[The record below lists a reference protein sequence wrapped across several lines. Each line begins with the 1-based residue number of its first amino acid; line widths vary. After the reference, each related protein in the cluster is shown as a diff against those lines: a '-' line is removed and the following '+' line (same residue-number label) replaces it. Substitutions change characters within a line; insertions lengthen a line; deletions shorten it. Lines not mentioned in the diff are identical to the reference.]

1 MKIIITFFLMTFN
14 LTLFAQTVEDC
25 TKYILKKEK
34 EIELKDSTI
43 NSYSKQFNRSL
54 DSIKI
59 LKGLI
64 NNSSAWKNKYD
75 SLEVQFQL
83 KNNTTKIQLQ
93 KEDSIKKA
101 YNALLVAVKSE
112 VSENNELLGM
122 KKSLDSLYTLPIDD
136 IVNLINVTVFNRD
149 KKWLN
154 SKPQVKNTL
163 QYIFDG
169 QQCLKEKFN
178 AESVNKCI
186 KNLKSIE
193 QTQIV
198 KGLTKSLTDYNAVNE
213 LLKKAIGEVMVME
226 QDGYDKALGDKVFR
240 KQMPPL
246 LIFIYQQRCTYEE
259 FPYLFNVLV
268 EAINIKGNDQSK
280 SIGGLLSKL

>member
-1 MKIIITFFLMTFN
+1 MKLVITIFFMVFKLS
-14 LTLFAQTVEDC
+14 LFSQTVEDC
-25 TKYILKKEK
+25 AKLLIKKEK
-34 EIELKDSTI
+34 EIELKDSII
-43 NSYSKQFNRSL
+43 NSCINQSKRYL
-54 DSIKI
+54 DSVKT
-59 LKGLI
+59 LKGL
-64 NNSSAWKNKYD
+64 NNNYSAWKYKYD

-83 KNNTTKIQLQ
+83 KSNTSNTQQQ

-101 YNALLVAVKSE
+101 YNAQLLAVKSE
-112 VSENNELLGM
+112 VADNNEILGM

-136 IVNLINVTVFNRD
+136 IVKLINVNVFNRD

-154 SKPQVKNTL
+154 KRPQIKNTL

-169 QQCLKEKFN
+169 QHCLKEKYN

-198 KGLTKSLTDYNAVNE
+198 IGLTKSLSDYSVVNE
-213 LLKKAIGEVMVME
+213 SLKKAIREVLVME

-240 KQMPPL
+240 KQIPPL

-268 EAINIKGNDQSK
+268 EAINIKGSDQSK
-280 SIGGLLSKL
+280 SIGGLLDKL

>member
-1 MKIIITFFLMTFN
+1 MT
-14 LTLFAQTVEDC
+14 LSSSLFAQSMEEYA
-25 TKYILKKEK
+25 KLLLKKEK
-34 EIELKDSTI
+34 EIESKDSII
-43 NSYSKQFNRSL
+43 NSCSKQSKYYL
-54 DSIKI
+54 DSAKS
-59 LKGLI
+59 LKSLI
-64 NNSSAWKNKYD
+64 NNYSAWKYKYD

-83 KNNTTKIQLQ
+83 KNNTSKTQLQ
-93 KEDSIKKA
+93 REDSIKKA
-101 YNALLVAVKSE
+101 YNAQLLAFKSE
-112 VSENNELLGM
+112 VADNNEILGM

-136 IVNLINVTVFNRD
+136 IVKLINVTVFNRD

-154 SKPQVKNTL
+154 NRPQVKNTL

-169 QQCLKEKFN
+169 QHCLKEKYN
-178 AESVNKCI
+178 EESVNKCI
-186 KNLKSIE
+186 KNLKSVE

-198 KGLTKSLTDYNAVNE
+198 KGLTKSLSDYSVVNE
-213 LLKKAIGEVMVME
+213 SLKKAIREVMVME